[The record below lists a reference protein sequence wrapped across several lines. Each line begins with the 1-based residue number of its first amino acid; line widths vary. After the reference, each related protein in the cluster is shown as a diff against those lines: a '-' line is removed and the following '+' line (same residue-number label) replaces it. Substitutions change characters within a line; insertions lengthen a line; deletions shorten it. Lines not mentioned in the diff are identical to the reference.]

1 MIENL
6 IIAVIFIGALLFLAN
21 TIKKQ
26 FSAKSDKCAGCSGAC
41 QAVNKFDFS
50 EQKQAN

>member
-1 MIENL
+1 MIEN
-6 IIAVIFIGALLFLAN
+6 IVIGGVFVGALLFLGN

-41 QAVNKFDFS
+41 QAVNKFDFP
-50 EQKQAN
+50 EQTSNH